1 MRQSAPVP
9 HSDRSSYWDQDIT
22 HSVHNCV
29 FVTASLSHEAPCVS
43 SNSFPFHPNLHLRSI
58 SLMKPY
64 TAPLLGLPLP
74 GSPAILLNGSHGDLS
89 HLFIHSVQ
97 LEIQHTTKHIKEIYK
112 VTSKSSWKMECKAVY
127 FGAKNLKSMH
137 MKGLLKI
144 QRKMC
149 TVHELQKFFTLK

>member
-97 LEIQHTTKHIKEIYK
+97 WRFNTQQNILKKYTK
-112 VTSKSSWKMECKAVY
+112 
-127 FGAKNLKSMH
+127 L
-137 MKGLLKI
+137 
-144 QRKMC
+144 
-149 TVHELQKFFTLK
+149 LQKVHGKWNIKLFSLVQKT